1 MRFVTY
7 LLKDDVERLGIINSD
22 NTGVYEIKYIPNLK
36 KVYKDMND
44 FIANVTKEDIET
56 LKSRDYENS
65 EEIKIDLLKNI
76 KLCSPIIN
84 PVKDVLCLGLNYKD
98 HVEETNRS
106 FNANYELPKYPIYFS
121 KRVNKAIGTNDKIT
135 NYQGISNEVDYE
147 VELAVIIGKEGK
159 NIKKEEAYD
168 YVFGYTIMND
178 VSARDLQQRHGGQW
192 FRGKSIDSFTPLGP
206 CIVYKDEIKP
216 PVELNV
222 LSKVNGEI
230 RQSSNTK
237 HFIFDIPT
245 IISDLSAGMTLR
257 PGDIIATGT
266 PSGVGMGFN
275 PPKYLKSG
283 DKIECTIDKI
293 GTLVNI
299 LD

>member
-7 LLKDDVERLGIINSD
+7 LLKDNVERLGIMNID
-22 NTGVYEIKYIPNLK
+22 MTGVYEIKSIPNLQNS
-36 KVYKDMND
+36 YKDMND
-44 FIANVTKEDIET
+44 FIANVTQQDLET
-56 LKSRDYENS
+56 LKSRNYEKDS
-65 EEIKIDLLKNI
+65 VVKLDLIEDI

-84 PVKDVLCLGLNYKD
+84 PVKDILCLGLNYKD

-121 KRVNKAIGTNDKIT
+121 KRVNKSIGINDKIT
-135 NYQGISNEVDYE
+135 NYQGVSNELDYE
-147 VELAVIIGKEGK
+147 VELAVIIGKEGI
-159 NIKKEEAYD
+159 NIKKEDAYD

-216 PVELNV
+216 PIELNV
-222 LSKVNGEI
+222 LSKVNGEV

-245 IISDLSAGMTLR
+245 IISDLSAGMTLK

-266 PSGVGMGFN
+266 PSGVGMGFK

-283 DKIECTIDKI
+283 DKVECTIEKI

-299 LD
+299 VD

>member
-7 LLKDDVERLGIINSD
+7 LLKDNVERLGIMNSD
-22 NTGVYEIKYIPNLK
+22 MTGVYEIKSIPNLQNS
-36 KVYKDMND
+36 YKDMND
-44 FIANVTKEDIET
+44 FIANITQQDLET
-56 LKSRDYENS
+56 LKSRNYEKDS
-65 EEIKIDLLKNI
+65 VVKLDLIEDI

-84 PVKDVLCLGLNYKD
+84 PVKDILCLGLNYKD

-106 FNANYELPKYPIYFS
+106 FNANYELPKYPIYFL
-121 KRVNKAIGTNDKIT
+121 KRVNKSIGINDKIT
-135 NYQGISNEVDYE
+135 NYQGVSNELDYE
-147 VELAVIIGKEGK
+147 VELAVIIGKEGI
-159 NIKKEEAYD
+159 NIKKEDAYD

-216 PVELNV
+216 PIELDV
-222 LSKVNGEI
+222 LSKVNGEV

-245 IISDLSAGMTLR
+245 IISDLSAGMTLK

-266 PSGVGMGFN
+266 PSGVGMGLK

-283 DKIECTIDKI
+283 DKVECTIAKI

-299 LD
+299 VD

>member
-1 MRFVTY
+1 MKFVTY
-7 LLKDDVERLGIINSD
+7 LLNDVETLGIVNREK
-22 NTGVYEIKYIPNLK
+22 TGIYNFKSLGLEKNYS
-36 KVYKDMND
+36 DMND
-44 FIANVTKEDIET
+44 FISNVTEKDLEV
-56 LKSRDYENS
+56 LKSRSYENDKTVKLDA
-65 EEIKIDLLKNI
+65 IKDV
-76 KLCSPIIN
+76 KLCAPILN

-98 HVEETNRS
+98 HVEETNKS

-121 KRVNKAIGTNDKIT
+121 KRVNKATATNDKIT
-135 NYQGISNEVDYE
+135 NYQGVSEEVDYE
-147 VELAVIIGKEGK
+147 VELAIIIGKEGI
-159 NIKKEEAYD
+159 NIKKEDAYD

-206 CIVYKDEIKP
+206 WIVYKDEITP
-216 PVELNV
+216 PVELDV
-222 LSKVNGEI
+222 LSKVNGEV

-245 IISDLSAGMTLR
+245 IINDLSAGMTLK

-283 DKIECTIDKI
+283 DKVECTIEGI

-299 LD
+299 VD

>member
-7 LLKDDVERLGIINSD
+7 LLKDNVERLGIMNID
-22 NTGVYEIKYIPNLK
+22 MTGVYEIKSIPNLQNS
-36 KVYKDMND
+36 YKDMND
-44 FIANVTKEDIET
+44 FIANVTQQDLET
-56 LKSRDYENS
+56 LKSRNYEKDS
-65 EEIKIDLLKNI
+65 VVKLDLIEDI

-84 PVKDVLCLGLNYKD
+84 PVKDILCLGLNYKD

-121 KRVNKAIGTNDKIT
+121 KRVNKSIGINDKIT
-135 NYQGISNEVDYE
+135 NYQGVSNELDYE
-147 VELAVIIGKEGK
+147 VELAVIIGKEGI
-159 NIKKEEAYD
+159 NIKKEDAYD

-216 PVELNV
+216 PIELDV
-222 LSKVNGEI
+222 LSKVNGEV

-245 IISDLSAGMTLR
+245 IISDLSAGMTLK

-266 PSGVGMGFN
+266 PSGVGMGFK

-283 DKIECTIDKI
+283 DKVECTIEKI

-299 LD
+299 VD

>member
-7 LLKDDVERLGIINSD
+7 LLKDNVERLGIMNSD
-22 NTGVYEIKYIPNLK
+22 MTGVYEIKSVPNLQNS
-36 KVYKDMND
+36 YKDMND
-44 FIANVTKEDIET
+44 FITNVTQQDLET
-56 LKSRDYENS
+56 LKSRNYEKDS
-65 EEIKIDLLKNI
+65 VVKLDLIEDI

-84 PVKDVLCLGLNYKD
+84 PVKDILCLGLNYKD

-106 FNANYELPKYPIYFS
+106 FNANYELPKYPIYFL
-121 KRVNKAIGTNDKIT
+121 KRVNKSIGINDKIT
-135 NYQGISNEVDYE
+135 NYQGVSNELDYE
-147 VELAVIIGKEGK
+147 VELAVIIGKEGI
-159 NIKKEEAYD
+159 NIKKEDAYD

-216 PVELNV
+216 PIELDV
-222 LSKVNGEI
+222 LSKVNGEV

-245 IISDLSAGMTLR
+245 IISDLSAGMTLK

-266 PSGVGMGFN
+266 PSGVGMGLK

-283 DKIECTIDKI
+283 DKVECTIAKI

-299 LD
+299 VD

>member
-7 LLKDDVERLGIINSD
+7 LLKDNVERLGIMNID
-22 NTGVYEIKYIPNLK
+22 MTGVYEIKSIPNLQNS
-36 KVYKDMND
+36 YKDMND
-44 FIANVTKEDIET
+44 FIANVTQQDLET
-56 LKSRDYENS
+56 LKSRNYEKDS
-65 EEIKIDLLKNI
+65 AVKVDLIQDI

-84 PVKDVLCLGLNYKD
+84 PVKDILCLGLNYKD

-121 KRVNKAIGTNDKIT
+121 KRVNKSIGINDKIT
-135 NYQGISNEVDYE
+135 NYQGVSNELDYE
-147 VELAVIIGKEGK
+147 VELAVIIGKEGI
-159 NIKKEEAYD
+159 NIKKEDAYD

-216 PVELNV
+216 PIELNV
-222 LSKVNGEI
+222 LSKVNGEV

-245 IISDLSAGMTLR
+245 IISDLSAGMTLK

-266 PSGVGMGFN
+266 PSGVGMGFK

-283 DKIECTIDKI
+283 DKVECTIEKI

-299 LD
+299 VD